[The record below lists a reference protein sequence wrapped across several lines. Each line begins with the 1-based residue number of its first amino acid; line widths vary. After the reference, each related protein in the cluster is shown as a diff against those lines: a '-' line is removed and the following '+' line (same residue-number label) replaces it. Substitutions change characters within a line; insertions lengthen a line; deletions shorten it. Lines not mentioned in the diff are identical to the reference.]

1 MASQIE
7 IINLAL
13 TKLGQRHISS
23 LAENNEAARFYQAN
37 YENLLLSELRSH
49 VWGFA
54 KARIALPALGTTP
67 AFVYTYEYALPEGY
81 VRALQVGDFQPGV
94 SLTDYRDNEEGYYSI
109 EQGKILTNFA
119 APLNLRYI
127 KRVSE
132 GLFDPLFVTAFACK
146 LAHDGCYRIT
156 NSNSLKENLGF
167 EYKEAVD
174 LARNVGAVE
183 IPSQKIPDDEWLL
196 ARL

>member
-13 TKLGQRHISS
+13 TKLGQRHIAS

-94 SLTDYRDNEEGYYSI
+94 TD
-109 EQGKILTNFA
+109 Q
-119 APLNLRYI
+119 
-127 KRVSE
+127 
-132 GLFDPLFVTAFACK
+132 LFRT
-146 LAHDGCYRIT
+146 
-156 NSNSLKENLGF
+156 F
-167 EYKEAVD
+167 ESA
-174 LARNVGAVE
+174 LH
-183 IPSQKIPDDEWLL
+183 Q
-196 ARL
+196 ARLGRIVRPTIRDRLCLQAGA

>member
-13 TKLGQRHISS
+13 TKLGARHIAS
-23 LAENNEAARFYQAN
+23 LAENNEAARFFSAN
-37 YENLLLSELRSH
+37 YENILLSELRGH

-54 KARIALPALGTTP
+54 KARAALPALGTTP
-67 AFVYTYEYALPEGY
+67 PFRFAYEYALPEGY
-81 VRALQVGDFQPGV
+81 VRTIQVGDYQPGA
-94 SLTDYRDNEEGYYSI
+94 SLTDYRDNEEGFYSI
-109 EQGKILTNFA
+109 EQGKILTDFA
-119 APLNLRYI
+119 APLNVRYI

-146 LAHDGCYRIT
+146 LAFDGCYRIT
-156 NSNSLKENLGF
+156 NSNSLKDQVGE
-167 EYKEAVD
+167 EYQMTVD
-174 LARNVGAVE
+174 KARNVGAVE
-183 IPSQKIPDDEWLL
+183 IPSQKIPDDEWIL